1 MSLKILGK
9 ESLIYGFGHVVS
21 RLITFLL
28 LPIYTHTF
36 SPKEYGTISLAY
48 AFMGF
53 ALVVYKYGMDTA
65 LMKFSVQ
72 SENSERKSYISSIYI
87 LQFCTSL
94 IFSGI
99 LFLLKD
105 IISKSI
111 LGVADSS
118 LMSVIAILIFLDNLW
133 NHHLLILRSENKS
146 TAFISFNLLNVIM
159 TMLLNV
165 IFVVNWEHGIYGVF
179 FANLIASASVFILSS
194 PVILKRF
201 SFSEINL
208 DILKNVIKF
217 GIPFLPA
224 GLLTMVMELS
234 NRYILEMMKG
244 VEAVGLFSAGYKLG
258 IFALVLVMGF
268 NMGWTPYFLRRIKE
282 DGSKEDFSIISTL
295 FLGLIGLV
303 IFTTTIWISD
313 LIRISI
319 NGSYI
324 IGKEFWVAE
333 KIVPVVLFGYFFF
346 ATYVLQL
353 PGIYANNITNWVPIF
368 RAIGA
373 ISNISFNIILIHR
386 YGVIGS
392 AWATVLSFFI
402 MSVAVFIKLN
412 KNFKVKYNWLGV
424 LFPILSML
432 ILLFDIKNML
442 LRFMLPIIYILI
454 WYLVIV
460 NDDEKKAIRGLFSW

>member
-1 MSLKILGK
+1 MSLKVLGK
-9 ESLIYGFGHVVS
+9 ESLVYGFGHVVS

-53 ALVVYKYGMDTA
+53 ALVVYRYGMDTA

-72 SENSERKSYISSIYI
+72 SENRERKSYISSIYI

-94 IFSGI
+94 TFSGI

-105 IISKSI
+105 IISEPI
-111 LGVADSS
+111 LGVADSG
-118 LMSVIAILIFLDNLW
+118 LMSIISILIFLDNLW

-165 IFVVNWEHGIYGVF
+165 IFVIKWSYGIPGVF
-179 FANLIASASVFILSS
+179 CANLIASASVFILSS
-194 PVILKRF
+194 PVIIRRL
-201 SFSEINL
+201 SFLEIKL
-208 DILKNVIKF
+208 DILKNIIKF

-268 NMGWTPYFLRRIKE
+268 NMGWTPYFLRRVKE
-282 DGSKEDFSIISTL
+282 DGSKKDFSIVTTL
-295 FLGLIGLV
+295 FLGLIGFV

-313 LIRISI
+313 LIRFSI

-324 IGKEFWVAE
+324 IGEEFWGAE

-346 ATYVLQL
+346 GTYVLQL
-353 PGIYANNITNWVPIF
+353 PGIYAKNITNWVPIF

-373 ISNISFNIILIHR
+373 IANISFNIILIPH

-392 AWATVLSFFI
+392 AWATMLSFFI
-402 MSVAVFIKLN
+402 MSAVVFLKLN
-412 KNFKVKYNWLGV
+412 KSFNIKYNWLGI

-432 ILLFDIKNML
+432 VLLFDIKNMFL
-442 LRFMLPIIYILI
+442 QFMLPIVYILV

-460 NDDEKKAIRGLFSW
+460 DNDEKKAIRGLLNW

>member
-9 ESLIYGFGHVVS
+9 ESLIYGFGHVFS

-36 SPKEYGTISLAY
+36 SPKEYGTISLAF
-48 AFMGF
+48 AFIGF
-53 ALVVYKYGMDTA
+53 ALVIYRYGMDTA

-72 SENSERKSYISSIYI
+72 SEDSEKRSYISSIYI

-94 IFSGI
+94 IFSVI
-99 LFLLKD
+99 LYLLKD
-105 IISKSI
+105 IISEPI
-111 LGVADSS
+111 LGVSDSG
-118 LMSVIAILIFLDNLW
+118 LMSKISILIFLDNLW

-146 TAFISFNLLNVIM
+146 TAFISFNLFNVMM

-165 IFVVNWEHGIYGVF
+165 IFVVKWGYGISGVF
-179 FANLIASASVFILSS
+179 TANLIASASVFILSS
-194 PVILKRF
+194 PVILKRL
-201 SFSEINL
+201 SLIEINL

-217 GIPFLPA
+217 GMPFLPA

-234 NRYILEMMKG
+234 NRYILEIMKG

-258 IFALVLVMGF
+258 IFALVLIMGF

-282 DGSKEDFSIISTL
+282 NGSKKDFSIITTL
-295 FLGLIGLV
+295 FLGLIGFV

-324 IGKEFWVAE
+324 IGKEFWAAE
-333 KIVPVVLFGYFFF
+333 KIVPAVLFGYFFF
-346 ATYVLQL
+346 GTYVLQL

-373 ISNISFNIILIHR
+373 ISNISMNIILIHR

-392 AWATVLSFFI
+392 AWATVISFFI
-402 MSVAVFIKLN
+402 MSLAVFIKLN
-412 KNFKVKYNWLGV
+412 KSFKVKYNWAGV
-424 LFPILSML
+424 LYPIFCMSVLSFNVM
-432 ILLFDIKNML
+432 NMFL
-442 LRFMLPIIYILI
+442 QFLLPIIYVLV
-454 WYLVIV
+454 WYFVIV
-460 NDDEKKAIRGLFSW
+460 NNDEKKAIKGLFNW

>member
-9 ESLIYGFGHVVS
+9 ESLVYGFGHVVS

-28 LPIYTHTF
+28 LPIYTHSF
-36 SPKEYGTISLAY
+36 SPREYGTISLAY
-48 AFMGF
+48 AFIGF
-53 ALVVYKYGMDTA
+53 ASVLYRYGMDTA

-72 SENSERKSYISSIYI
+72 SETSERKSYISSIYI

-105 IISKSI
+105 IITEPI
-111 LGVADSS
+111 LGVTDSS
-118 LMSVIAILIFLDNLW
+118 LMAVISILIFLDNLW

-146 TAFISFNLLNVIM
+146 TTFISFSLLNVIM

-165 IFVVNWEHGIYGVF
+165 IFVVKWDYGISGVF

-194 PVILKRF
+194 PVILKRL
-201 SFSEINL
+201 SFLEINL
-208 DILKNVIKF
+208 DILKDVIKF
-217 GIPFLPA
+217 GMPFLPA

-234 NRYILEMMKG
+234 NRYILDMMEG

-282 DGSKEDFSIISTL
+282 GDSKKEFSIITTI
-295 FLGLIGLV
+295 FLGLLGFV
-303 IFTTTIWISD
+303 IFTTTIWISE
-313 LIRISI
+313 LIRFSI
-319 NGSYI
+319 NGNYI
-324 IGKEFWVAE
+324 IGKEFWSAE

-346 ATYVLQL
+346 GTYVLQL

-373 ISNISFNIILIHR
+373 ISNISFNIILIPQ

-402 MSVAVFIKLN
+402 MSAAVFLKLN
-412 KNFKVKYNWLGV
+412 KNFNVKYNWLGV
-424 LFPILSML
+424 LFPVLSML
-432 ILLFDIKNML
+432 VLFFDIKNIL
-442 LRFMLPIIYILI
+442 LQFAMPFVYIMV
-454 WYLVIV
+454 WYLFII
-460 NDDEKKAIRGLFSW
+460 NKHEKNAIRGIFSW

>member
-9 ESLIYGFGHVVS
+9 DSLIYGFGHVVS

-53 ALVVYKYGMDTA
+53 ALVIHRYGMDTA

-72 SENSERKSYISSIYI
+72 SENSEKKSYISSIYI

-99 LFLLKD
+99 LFLFKD
-105 IISKSI
+105 VISEPI

-118 LMSVIAILIFLDNLW
+118 LMSAISIIIFLDNLW

-146 TAFISFNLLNVIM
+146 IAFISFNLLNVIM

-165 IFVVNWEHGIYGVF
+165 IFVVKWGYGIYGVF
-179 FANLIASASVFILSS
+179 YANLIASTSVFILSS
-194 PVILKRF
+194 PVILKKF

-208 DILKNVIKF
+208 GIIKNIIKF
-217 GIPFLPA
+217 GMPFLPA
-224 GLLTMVMELS
+224 GILTMVMELS
-234 NRYILEMMKG
+234 NRYILELMKG
-244 VEAVGLFSAGYKLG
+244 IEAVGLFSAGYKLG

-268 NMGWTPYFLRRIKE
+268 NMGWTPYFLRRLKE
-282 DGSKEDFSIISTL
+282 NGSKEDFSIIATL
-295 FLGLIGLV
+295 FLGLMGFV

-313 LIRISI
+313 LLRISV

-324 IGKEFWVAE
+324 IGKEFWKAE

-346 ATYVLQL
+346 GTYVLQL
-353 PGIYANNITNWVPIF
+353 PGIYAKNITNWVPIF

-373 ISNISFNIILIHR
+373 ISNISLNFALIPK
-386 YGVIGS
+386 YGIIGS

-402 MSVAVFIKLN
+402 MSAAVFLKLN
-412 KNFKVKYNWLGV
+412 KRFEVKYNWLGV
-424 LFPILSML
+424 LFPILSMFV
-432 ILLFDIKNML
+432 LLFNLNNMFL
-442 LRFMLPIIYILI
+442 QFTLPIIYILV
-454 WYLVIV
+454 WYSIII
-460 NDDEKKAIRGLFSW
+460 NNSEKKAIRELFS

>member
-28 LPIYTHTF
+28 LPIYTHNF

-48 AFMGF
+48 AFIGF
-53 ALVVYKYGMDTA
+53 ALVVYRYGMDTA

-72 SENSERKSYISSIYI
+72 SENSEKKSYISSIYL

-99 LFLLKD
+99 LFLFKD
-105 IISKSI
+105 FISEPI
-111 LGVADSS
+111 LGVADSDLLS
-118 LMSVIAILIFLDNLW
+118 LISIIIFLDNLW

-159 TMLLNV
+159 TMLLNL
-165 IFVVNWEHGIYGVF
+165 IFVVKWGYGISGVF
-179 FANLIASASVFILSS
+179 LANLAASILVFALSS
-194 PVILKRF
+194 PVILRRF
-201 SFSEINL
+201 SFIEINI

-234 NRYILEMMKG
+234 NRYILDMIKG

-282 DGSKEDFSIISTL
+282 DGSKEDFSIITTL
-295 FLGLIGLV
+295 FLGLIGFV
-303 IFTTTIWISD
+303 VFTTTIWISD
-313 LIRISI
+313 IIRISV

-324 IGKEFWVAE
+324 IGEEFWEAE

-346 ATYVLQL
+346 GTYVIQL
-353 PGIYANNITNWVPIF
+353 TGIYANNITNWVPIF

-373 ISNISFNIILIHR
+373 ISNISLNIIFIHR

-402 MSVAVFIKLN
+402 MSIAVFIKLK
-412 KNFKVKYNWLGV
+412 KNFSVNYNWLGV
-424 LFPILSML
+424 LFPISSML
-432 ILLFDIKNML
+432 VLFFDLNNMFL
-442 LRFMLPIIYILI
+442 QFMLPIIYILV

-460 NDDEKKAIRGLFSW
+460 NNDEKKAIRGLFSW

>member
-53 ALVVYKYGMDTA
+53 ALVVYRYGMDTA

-72 SENSERKSYISSIYI
+72 SDNSERRSYISSIYI
-87 LQFCTSL
+87 LQICTSL
-94 IFSGI
+94 IFSGF

-105 IISKSI
+105 IISEPI
-111 LGVADSS
+111 LGVNDSS
-118 LMSVIAILIFLDNLW
+118 LISAISILIFLDNLW

-146 TAFISFNLLNVIM
+146 TAFISFNLLNVIL

-165 IFVVNWEHGIYGVF
+165 IFVVKMNYGISGVF
-179 FANLIASASVFILSS
+179 FANIIASSSVFILSS
-194 PVILKRF
+194 PVILRRI
-201 SFSEINL
+201 SFLEIDL
-208 DILKNVIKF
+208 DILKKVIKF

-234 NRYILEMMKG
+234 NRYILDMMKG
-244 VEAVGLFSAGYKLG
+244 VEAVGLFSAGYKFG

-268 NMGWTPYFLRRIKE
+268 NMGWTPYFLKRIKE
-282 DGSKEDFSIISTL
+282 EGSKADFSIITTL
-295 FLGLIGLV
+295 FLGLIGFV
-303 IFTTTIWISD
+303 IFTTTIWVSD
-313 LIRISI
+313 LMRFNISG
-319 NGSYI
+319 NYI
-324 IGKEFWVAE
+324 IGEKFWGAE
-333 KIVPVVLFGYFFF
+333 EIVPIVLFGYFFF
-346 ATYVLQL
+346 GIYVLQL

-373 ISNISFNIILIHR
+373 ISNISLNIMLIPQ

-402 MSVAVFIKLN
+402 MSVVVFLKLN
-412 KNFKVKYNWLGV
+412 KKFDVKYNWRGI

-432 ILLFDIKNML
+432 VLLFDIKNMFL
-442 LRFMLPIIYILI
+442 QFMLPALYILV
-454 WYLVIV
+454 WYLIV
-460 NDDEKKAIRGLFSW
+460 VNNNEKKAIRGLFSW

>member
-21 RLITFLL
+21 RLVTFLL
-28 LPIYTHTF
+28 LPIYTHNF

-48 AFMGF
+48 AFIGF
-53 ALVVYKYGMDTA
+53 ALVVYRYGMDTA

-72 SENSERKSYISSIYI
+72 SESSERKSYISSIYI

-94 IFSGI
+94 IFSSI

-105 IISKSI
+105 IISEPI
-111 LGVADSS
+111 LGVDDGS
-118 LMSVIAILIFLDNLW
+118 LISVIAILIFLDNLW

-146 TAFISFNLLNVIM
+146 TAFVSFNLLNVIM
-159 TMLLNV
+159 TMSLNV
-165 IFVVNWEHGIYGVF
+165 IFVVMLGYGISGVF
-179 FANLIASASVFILSS
+179 FANLTASASIFILSS
-194 PVILKRF
+194 PVILRKF
-201 SFSEINL
+201 SFLEVNI

-234 NRYILEMMKG
+234 NRYILEIMQG
-244 VEAVGLFSAGYKLG
+244 VESVGLFSAGYKLG
-258 IFALVLVMGF
+258 VFALVLVMGF

-282 DGSKEDFSIISTL
+282 DRPEKDFSIITTL
-295 FLGLIGLV
+295 FLGLLGLV
-303 IFTTTIWISD
+303 VFTTTIWISD
-313 LIRISI
+313 LIRINI

-324 IGKEFWVAE
+324 IAKQFWIAE
-333 KIVPVVLFGYFFF
+333 KIVPIVLFGYFFF
-346 ATYVLQL
+346 GTYVLQL
-353 PGIYANNITNWVPIF
+353 PGIYANNITSWIPIF

-373 ISNISFNIILIHR
+373 ISNISLNIMLIPE
-386 YGVIGS
+386 YGVTGS

-402 MSVAVFIKLN
+402 MSAAVFLKLN
-412 KNFKVKYNWLGV
+412 KSFNVKYNWLGI

-442 LRFMLPIIYILI
+442 LQLI
-454 WYLVIV
+454 MPVAYTLVWYLFIL
-460 NDDEKKAIRGLFSW
+460 NANEKKAIKGLFNW